1 MKNKSGFIYRYSRNK
16 LAVVALFVFVA
27 LVLSIFTYAW
37 FIADFEQDIVAQN
50 NVQRLLAPSA
60 EHLMGTDE
68 YGRDI
73 FLRILYGGQ
82 YSLFIG
88 VVSVAVALVLAIF
101 LGSVAGYFG
110 GIVDN
115 VIMRLMDVFL
125 ALPLMLMAMV
135 VVAALGAGM
144 SSLIWAMALASTPDY
159 ARQVRVALL
168 SIRGE
173 EYIEAARAV
182 GTPKWRIVLEHM
194 LPNVIGPI
202 IVRATLSVA
211 STIMTAASMSY
222 LGIGIQPPLPEWGA
236 MLSSSKRFLT
246 TDPLL
251 ALWPCLAIV
260 VTVLCINLIG
270 DGVRDAIDP
279 KLRD

>member
-88 VVSVAVALVLAIF
+88 VVSVAVALVLGIF